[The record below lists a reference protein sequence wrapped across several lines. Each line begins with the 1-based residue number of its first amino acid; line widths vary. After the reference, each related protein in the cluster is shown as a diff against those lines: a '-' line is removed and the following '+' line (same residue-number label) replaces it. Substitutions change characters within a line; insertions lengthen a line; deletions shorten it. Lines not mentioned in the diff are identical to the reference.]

1 MAAARIISC
10 RACLSKTARVAT
22 YSRSRLVLTASR
34 ITTAHLG
41 RPSERRYATTASA
54 TPAEG
59 LGLPQPG
66 RSPESDAGHA
76 RKQEQLKLR
85 RAVKKQLGHLN
96 DSWAVAQ
103 RVEETLAKDRFDE
116 ALLLTQEASRD
127 GQMVVSWNRLIE
139 YLFKEQQLSQAIK
152 MKKRGQFPN
161 VQTFTLIFAGCAKFQ
176 HPKTAVAET
185 VKHYNLLMADDRIK
199 PNSIHLNAALNVCA
213 KAGDLESMFLIADTA
228 DESTRAP
235 NAFTYTTIL
244 DALRANVSKDLGLK
258 ILPKEQLERNVKK
271 VVDRSR
277 SLWMEVMM
285 RWEKGRLRLDE
296 KVVCAMGRNLL
307 LSWNLDDRR
316 EILDLVQKTM
326 DIPNFD
332 KDPKAADRLLGTST
346 NSLLAPSQD
355 QDPFSQGLSIGSIQG
370 SPESPQDTTTDD
382 SNDSN
387 KISSEATALES
398 SSRYALPGRNTLA
411 LILTALSFS
420 RITTCGI
427 KYWNVMVRHYGIV
440 PDRDNWYRL
449 LGMLKAGKAS
459 AQAASV
465 VNLLPKEYVSALP
478 YRIAMQTCIRDN
490 VNPNATKNALQV
502 LKSMVTR
509 LPVLD
514 VHVMRL
520 YLRVAL
526 VSHYHLRR
534 RAKRGDEV
542 GAKREYGIQITSAL
556 ENIKETYWLLHEHY
570 FQVVK
575 PKDEQER
582 GVLYQTQCEVIALAR
597 LMHAL
602 CDKVVL
608 EKLLP
613 ERELKK
619 VQTQAVKLNRIIQQF
634 YSARERMEP
643 QLPPIPIPAD
653 GPKEDDEHRVK
664 RFASEDL
671 PASQGGGYVW
681 DTSKPLVPVSRTK
694 KPRRQNQLYHSQIS

>member
-1 MAAARIISC
+1 MAAARLLSC

-22 YSRSRLVLTASR
+22 YSRSRLASTASR

-54 TPAEG
+54 TPEEG

-66 RSPESDAGHA
+66 RSPDSDAGHA
-76 RKQEQLKLR
+76 RKQENVKLR
-85 RAVKKQLGHLN
+85 RAVKRQLEHLN

-103 RVEETLAKDRFDE
+103 RVEETLLKDRFEE

-139 YLFKEQQLSQAIK
+139 YMFKKQQLSQAIK

-176 HPKTAVAET
+176 HPKIAVSET
-185 VKHYNLLMADDRIK
+185 VKHYNLLMTDERIK

-228 DESTRAP
+228 DDSTRAP
-235 NAFTYTTIL
+235 TVFTYTTIL
-244 DALRANVSKDLGLK
+244 DALRADVSKDLGLK
-258 ILPKEQLERNVKK
+258 VLPKDQLERNVKR

-277 SLWMEVMM
+277 SLWVEVMR

-296 KVVCAMGRNLL
+296 QVICAMGRNLL

-316 EILDLVQKTM
+316 EVLELVQKTM
-326 DIPNFD
+326 NIPNLD

-346 NSLLAPSQD
+346 NSLLVPSQD
-355 QDPFSQGLSIGSIQG
+355 QDPSQGLSKGSIAG
-370 SPESPQDTTTDD
+370 SSESLRDTTTDD
-382 SNDSN
+382 SNDS
-387 KISSEATALES
+387 KKLSSEATALES
-398 SSRYALPGRNTLA
+398 NSRYALPGRNTLA
-411 LILTALSFS
+411 LILTALSSF
-420 RITTCGI
+420 RLTTCGI
-427 KYWNVMVRHYGIV
+427 KYWNVMIRHYGIV

-449 LGMLKAGKAS
+449 LGMLKAGRAS
-459 AQAASV
+459 AQAASIM
-465 VNLLPKEYVSALP
+465 NLLPKEYVSSLP
-478 YRIAMQTCIRDN
+478 YKIAMQTCIRDN
-490 VNPNATKNALQV
+490 VNPYATKNALQV

-514 VHVMRL
+514 VQVMRL

-526 VSHYHLRR
+526 VCHHHLRR
-534 RAKRGDEV
+534 RAKKGDIV

-556 ENIKETYWLLHEHY
+556 DNVRETYWLLHEHY

-575 PKDEQER
+575 PKDVQER
-582 GVLYQTQCEVIALAR
+582 DVLYNSQREVIALAR

-613 ERELKK
+613 EAELKK
-619 VQTQAVKLNRIIQQF
+619 VQTQAVKLSRIIQQF
-634 YSARERMEP
+634 YSARELMEP
-643 QLPPIPIPAD
+643 QLPPLLIPAG
-653 GPKEDDEHRVK
+653 GPKEDDKYHDK
-664 RFASEDL
+664 LFASEDL
-671 PASQGGGYVW
+671 PANQGGGFVW
-681 DTSKPLVPVSRTK
+681 DTSKPLAPVSRIK
-694 KPRRQNQLYHSQIS
+694 KSW

>member
-1 MAAARIISC
+1 MAAARFLSC

-22 YSRSRLVLTASR
+22 YSRSRLASTASR

-41 RPSERRYATTASA
+41 RPSERHYATTASA
-54 TPAEG
+54 TPEQG

-66 RSPESDAGHA
+66 RSPDSDAGHA
-76 RKQEQLKLR
+76 RKQENVKLR
-85 RAVKKQLGHLN
+85 RAVKKQLEHLN

-103 RVEETLAKDRFDE
+103 RVEETLLKDRFDE

-127 GQMVVSWNRLIE
+127 GQMVVSWNHLIE
-139 YLFKEQQLSQAIK
+139 YMFKKQQLSQAIK

-176 HPKTAVAET
+176 HPKIAVSET
-185 VKHYNLLMADDRIK
+185 VKHYNLLMADERIK

-228 DESTRAP
+228 DDSTRAP

-244 DALRANVSKDLGLK
+244 DALRADVSKDLGLK
-258 ILPKEQLERNVKK
+258 KLPKDQLAINVKR

-277 SLWMEVMM
+277 SLWVEVMM

-296 KVVCAMGRNLL
+296 KVICAMGRNLL

-316 EILDLVQKTM
+316 EVLELVQKTM
-326 DIPNFD
+326 DIPNLG

-346 NSLLAPSQD
+346 NSLLVPSQD
-355 QDPFSQGLSIGSIQG
+355 LSKGSIPG
-370 SPESPQDTTTDD
+370 SPESLRDTTTDD
-382 SNDSN
+382 SNDS
-387 KISSEATALES
+387 KGLSSEATALES
-398 SSRYALPGRNTLA
+398 NSRYALPGRNTLA
-411 LILTALSFS
+411 LILTALSSS
-420 RITTCGI
+420 RLTTCGI
-427 KYWNVMVRHYGIV
+427 KYWNVMIRHYGIV

-459 AQAASV
+459 AQAASI
-465 VNLLPKEYVSALP
+465 VNLLPKEYVSSLP
-478 YRIAMQTCIRDN
+478 YKIAMQTCIRDN

-509 LPVLD
+509 LQVLD
-514 VHVMRL
+514 IQVMRL

-526 VSHYHLRR
+526 VCHHHLRQ
-534 RAKRGDEV
+534 RAKKGDKA

-556 ENIKETYWLLHEHY
+556 DNVRETYWLLHEHY
-570 FQVVK
+570 IQVVK
-575 PKDEQER
+575 PKDVQER
-582 GVLYQTQCEVIALAR
+582 DVLYNSQREVIALAR

-608 EKLLP
+608 ERLLP
-613 ERELKK
+613 EAELKM
-619 VQTQAVKLNRIIQQF
+619 VQTQAVKLNRTIQQF
-634 YSARERMEP
+634 YSTRELMEP
-643 QLPPIPIPAD
+643 QLPPLLIPA
-653 GPKEDDEHRVK
+653 GGLKEDDKYHDK
-664 RFASEDL
+664 LFASEDL
-671 PASQGGGYVW
+671 PANQGGGFVW
-681 DTSKPLVPVSRTK
+681 DTSKPLTPVSRTK
-694 KPRRQNQLYHSQIS
+694 KNLGIRTS

>member
-1 MAAARIISC
+1 MAAARLLSC
-10 RACLSKTARVAT
+10 GSCLSKTARVAT
-22 YSRSRLVLTASR
+22 YSRSRLALTASR
-34 ITTAHLG
+34 IMTAHLG

-54 TPAEG
+54 APEEG

-66 RSPESDAGHA
+66 QSPDSDAGHA
-76 RKQEQLKLR
+76 RKLEKVKLR
-85 RAVKKQLGHLN
+85 QAVKKQLGHLN
-96 DSWAVAQ
+96 GSWAVAQ
-103 RVEETLAKDRFDE
+103 RVEETLLKDRFDE

-139 YLFKEQQLSQAIK
+139 YLFEKQQLSQAIK
-152 MKKRGQFPN
+152 VFNEMKKRGQFPN

-176 HPKTAVAET
+176 SPKIAVSET
-185 VKHYNLLMADDRIK
+185 VKHYHLLMADERIK

-228 DESTRAP
+228 DDSTRAP

-244 DALRANVSKDLGLK
+244 DALRANVSKDLRLK
-258 ILPKEQLERNVKK
+258 ILPKEQLERHVKK

-296 KVVCAMGRNLL
+296 KVVCAMGRNIL
-307 LSWNLDDRR
+307 LSWKLDDRR

-326 DIPNFD
+326 DIPNLD

-346 NSLLAPSQD
+346 NSILVSPQD
-355 QDPFSQGLSIGSIQG
+355 QDPSQGLSEGSIQG
-370 SPESPQDTTTDD
+370 SPESLQDTTTDD

-387 KISSEATALES
+387 KISSEATALKS
-398 SSRYALPGRNTLA
+398 NSRYALPGRNTLA

-449 LGMLKAGKAS
+449 LGMLRAGKAS

-465 VNLLPKEYVSALP
+465 VNLLPKEYVSSLP
-478 YRIAMQTCIRDN
+478 YKIAMQTCIRDN

-514 VHVMRL
+514 VQVIRL

-526 VSHYHLRR
+526 VCHHHLRH
-534 RAKRGDEV
+534 RAKKGDQV

-556 ENIKETYWLLHEHY
+556 ENIRETYWLLHEHY

-575 PKDEQER
+575 PKDAQER
-582 GVLYQTQCEVIALAR
+582 DVLYKDQREVIALAR
-597 LMHAL
+597 FMHAL

-608 EKLLP
+608 EKMLP
-613 ERELKK
+613 EAELNK
-619 VQTQAVKLNRIIQQF
+619 VQTQAVKLSRIIQQF
-634 YSARERMEP
+634 YSARELMEP
-643 QLPPIPIPAD
+643 QLPPLPIPAPAG
-653 GPKEDDEHRVK
+653 GPKEDDKYHDK
-664 RFASEDL
+664 LFASEDL
-671 PASQGGGYVW
+671 PANQGGGFVW

-694 KPRRQNQLYHSQIS
+694 KTSW